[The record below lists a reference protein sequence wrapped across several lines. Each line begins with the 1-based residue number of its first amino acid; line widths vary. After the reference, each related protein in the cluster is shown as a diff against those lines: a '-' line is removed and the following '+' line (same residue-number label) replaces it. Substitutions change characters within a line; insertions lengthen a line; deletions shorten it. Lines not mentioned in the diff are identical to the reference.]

1 MRPKLASG
9 PIRMLNSFFSKLID
23 ESRIDYAALRG
34 RPRSLGKEAGEWA
47 LKGLVPSASS
57 DGFEVATFA
66 GGCFWGTE
74 LHFQRLPG
82 VIVTCV
88 GYTQGKDDMP
98 TYQEVCTGRSGH
110 TEGIMLLFD
119 PSQCTYESL
128 CEKLLST
135 VDPSLLNQVGG
146 DYGTQYRHGIYPHSA
161 SQMAVAR
168 RCIDRVQAKL
178 PSNKRVHTEVVEAK
192 VFWPAE
198 VRHVMPARRSALTR
212 RSAPSRR
219 STPTRCS
226 MRCRQRLSRLPAP
239 ALDETSGHDVLTP
252 ATVGVPPAVSDERR
266 SFWHS
271 AVCHQG
277 VQ

>member
-1 MRPKLASG
+1 MRLLTSRRMLCLTTAATCSAFMTPRSTEAQSLMRPKLASG

-198 VRHVMPARRSALTR
+198 EYHQQYLMKGGRFGTPQSVIKGCNDPVR
-212 RSAPSRR
+212 
-219 STPTRCS
+219 CY
-226 MRCRQRLSRLPAP
+226 
-239 ALDETSGHDVLTP
+239 G
-252 ATVGVPPAVSDERR
+252 
-266 SFWHS
+266 
-271 AVCHQG
+271 
-277 VQ
+277 